1 MPLDKFSQGCWHSA
15 ARHHTHPIPQDPSS
29 PFTPGSPPSLSV
41 HPSALQG
48 VERADDGAEHF
59 VRVYESIA
67 RQCNVPSRISGVGIR
82 GDDVASLAEQSQLQ
96 TRLLVN
102 NPVAVDEDTARLL
115 YVAVL

>member
-1 MPLDKFSQGCWHSA
+1 MSAPVMRYNAEHSA
-15 ARHHTHPIPQDPSS
+15 WARDIYANELLPH
-29 PFTPGSPPSLSV
+29 V

-67 RQCNVPSRISGVGIR
+67 RQCNVPSRISDVGIR